1 MFESGERVCDPE
13 AVRPDQ
19 WEYILTLPTKTARTK
34 EYGFIGRKQY
44 LEQKDKVGVVSNASS
59 QLVNVYDEFV
69 FLFSFL

>member
-19 WEYILTLPTKTARTK
+19 WEYILTLPTKSARTK
-34 EYGFIGRKQY
+34 EYRYIESKQY
-44 LEQKDKVGVVSNASS
+44 MKQKQKVGVVSNASS

-69 FLFSFL
+69 FFFSFL